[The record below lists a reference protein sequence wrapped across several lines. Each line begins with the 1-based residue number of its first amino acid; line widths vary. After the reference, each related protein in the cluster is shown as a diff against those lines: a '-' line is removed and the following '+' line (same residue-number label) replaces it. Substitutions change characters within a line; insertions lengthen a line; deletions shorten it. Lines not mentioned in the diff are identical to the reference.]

1 MTDAAV
7 KPSMG
12 RPADRLRLPD
22 IVRRFLVKQAIFPG
36 DRSVA
41 FTEMKMPRAVD
52 DWAVI
57 KVIVAPL
64 CTEYKGC
71 YDGQPTDRIG
81 HEAAGEVVEAGSRAT
96 VSPGDRVVMMPS
108 LACGKCGLCESGFY
122 MHCENGHDYDTVQ
135 GSAAGGGTVT
145 QYLAR
150 PSFLL
155 LPAPD
160 DMPLERAAL
169 AGCALGPTFGAMQK
183 LNVTAFDT
191 VLITGLGPVGLGGVV
206 NGRFRGARVIA
217 AEPAPWRAERARA
230 MGAALVLDPTE
241 GDPAAAI
248 REFTGGHGV
257 DYAIDCS
264 GNVHG
269 QRLCIDATRRLG
281 GVAFVG
287 ECQDTLEI
295 TVSRDML
302 RKGLT
307 LVGNW
312 HFNRHEYARILRV
325 IERSDL
331 LDLLI
336 SHTFPMSEIERAFEI
351 QQAAESAKILLRPW
365 D

>member
-1 MTDAAV
+1 
-7 KPSMG
+7 
-12 RPADRLRLPD
+12 
-22 IVRRFLVKQAIFPG
+22 
-36 DRSVA
+36 
-41 FTEMKMPRAVD
+41 MPRAVD

-71 YDGQPTDRIG
+71 FDGQRTDRIG
-81 HEAAGEVVEAGSRAT
+81 HEAAGEVVEAGPRAT
-96 VSPGDRVVMMPS
+96 VRPGDRVVVMPS
-108 LACGKCGLCESGFY
+108 LACGKCETCESGFY
-122 MHCENGHDYDTVQ
+122 MHCENWHDYEAVQ
-135 GSAAGGGTVT
+135 GSTAGIGTMT

-183 LNVTAFDT
+183 LNLTAFNT

-206 NGRFRGARVIA
+206 NAHFRGARVIA
-217 AEPAPWRAERARA
+217 ADPAPWRAERARQ
-230 MGAALVLDPTE
+230 MGVEAVLDPTQ
-241 GDPAAAI
+241 GDPVATI
-248 REFTGGHGV
+248 RDLTDGHGV

-264 GNVHG
+264 GTVGG
-269 QRLCIDATRRLG
+269 QRLAIDATRRLG
-281 GVAFVG
+281 AVAFVG
-287 ECQDTLEI
+287 ECHDALDI
-295 TVSRDML
+295 TVSDDML

-312 HFNRHEYARILRV
+312 HFNRHDYPRLLQV

-331 LDLLI
+331 LDLLV
-336 SHTFPMSEIERAFEI
+336 SHTYPMSGLAQAFEI
-351 QQAAESAKILLRPW
+351 QRAAESAKILVHPW